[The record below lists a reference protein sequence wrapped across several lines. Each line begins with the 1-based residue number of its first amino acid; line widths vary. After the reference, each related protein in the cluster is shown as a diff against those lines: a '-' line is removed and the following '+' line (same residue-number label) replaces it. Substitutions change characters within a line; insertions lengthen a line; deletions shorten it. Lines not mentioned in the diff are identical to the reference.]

1 MRPAFTEMVRRDG
14 LFQKGFTLIELLI
27 VIAIIAILASLLL
40 PALQSARRKV
50 YTASCMS
57 SMRQIGQ
64 SIFLYIGDNDDY
76 PPAPFEW
83 ASYLWKGNY
92 IPKKNSAK
100 LYGTLAVF
108 KIRHLMICP
117 MLASVTD
124 SPKWPSGQLSAEWSD
139 SSYKPSVGYRDWDAQ
154 YDTWGWGYDNRTEPR
169 AKIHRFLPNAAFLGE
184 MTYTGS
190 NSGSY
195 NVTGSFFY
203 YSKIEDFMN
212 HGANTTNVLFSAGN
226 VRTLRVPSGIAPW
239 KADFTLKKMF

>member
-92 IPKKNSAK
+92 IPK
-100 LYGTLAVF
+100 
-108 KIRHLMICP
+108 
-117 MLASVTD
+117 
-124 SPKWPSGQLSAEWSD
+124 
-139 SSYKPSVGYRDWDAQ
+139 
-154 YDTWGWGYDNRTEPR
+154 
-169 AKIHRFLPNAAFLGE
+169 
-184 MTYTGS
+184 
-190 NSGSY
+190 
-195 NVTGSFFY
+195 
-203 YSKIEDFMN
+203 
-212 HGANTTNVLFSAGN
+212 
-226 VRTLRVPSGIAPW
+226 
-239 KADFTLKKMF
+239 